1 MDKLKGVTPKAEA
14 ITAPV
19 YAANAKQIGSEPIVQ
34 NVGPETS
41 AFQKGETQGCDCYEG
56 MVSSLKVK
64 K

>member
-19 YAANAKQIGSEPIVQ
+19 YAANAKAIGSEAIVQ
-34 NVGPETS
+34 NVVPETS
-41 AFQKGETQGCDCYEG
+41 AFQKGEPRCCEPYEG

>member
-14 ITAPV
+14 INAPK
-19 YAANAKQIGSEPIVQ
+19 YGNNAKPMGSEQVIQ

-41 AFQKGETQGCDCYEG
+41 AFQKGEPQCCQPYEG
-56 MVSSLKVK
+56 MVSSLKTK